1 MSTPQTPELH
11 NLFIQM
17 SGAPGSGKSTIA
29 ARLGRRINGVVID
42 HDVFRSSLI
51 ESGIPF
57 EQAAKCAYRLQ
68 WAQAQHMIKQGL
80 NVIVDSTCNYQ
91 DIVDRGSA
99 LAKQHDYTYWYI
111 ECRVQDVDLLDQRL
125 RARDPMTSQRTGV
138 DRPPAAA
145 ADTADA
151 ESGHNAAQDS
161 RALFKKWIES
171 PFRPKHHVVV
181 VDSTRG
187 PDILQ
192 DEIVK
197 QITGGME

>member
-1 MSTPQTPELH
+1 MSTPQTPELY

-29 ARLGRRINGVVID
+29 ARLGRQINGVVID

-80 NVIVDSTCNYQ
+80 NVIVDYQ

-161 RALFKKWIES
+161 RALFKKLDREPVPS
-171 PFRPKHHVVV
+171 KTSCSCCGFHTRPGHIA
-181 VDSTRG
+181 G
-187 PDILQ
+187 
-192 DEIVK
+192 
-197 QITGGME
+197 